1 MISAKEY
8 KIKSV
13 MLGHAVGDALGV
25 PVEFYSREE
34 IDEGP
39 VTDMEGFGTYP
50 FPAGL
55 MTQACPLRSLTALQT
70 AGWIMMKSCGTL

>member
-1 MISAKEY
+1 MILEKEY

-34 IDEGP
+34 LDEGP

-50 FPAGL
+50 FPAG
-55 MTQACPLRSLTALQT
+55 
-70 AGWIMMKSCGTL
+70 